1 MVIQDEA
8 GQALSGHHIK
18 ALERHQ
24 RSADPGR
31 NGKKKSIM
39 RVKKKKARKSS
50 KRMVNKKGKR
60 NNRNSKG
67 KKVSGMKKKTK
78 KGENN
83 KDRKSKRSKK
93 VKKDKKLQK
102 KLKIGRKIQKKSGM
116 KEQREG
122 KKNKKRT
129 KKEKKNQVSKDS
141 SCLPIVCIDN
151 AVKALNQLKGKVVS
165 FEKQLKRY
173 GKLSTQAVNKVGK
186 KGVFKPALMR
196 LQQEGGG
203 NASGLSCGGNLTNAG
218 ALQMQNLSSLLT
230 ACEGQVLI
238 CF

>member
-1 MVIQDEA
+1 MGARLLLAGLLGLALVLLTVADEEDNQVVIQDEA

-31 NGKKKSIM
+31 

-102 KLKIGRKIQKKSGM
+102 KLKIGRKIQKRS
-116 KEQREG
+116 
-122 KKNKKRT
+122 
-129 KKEKKNQVSKDS
+129 
-141 SCLPIVCIDN
+141 
-151 AVKALNQLKGKVVS
+151 
-165 FEKQLKRY
+165 
-173 GKLSTQAVNKVGK
+173 
-186 KGVFKPALMR
+186 
-196 LQQEGGG
+196 
-203 NASGLSCGGNLTNAG
+203 
-218 ALQMQNLSSLLT
+218 
-230 ACEGQVLI
+230 
-238 CF
+238 